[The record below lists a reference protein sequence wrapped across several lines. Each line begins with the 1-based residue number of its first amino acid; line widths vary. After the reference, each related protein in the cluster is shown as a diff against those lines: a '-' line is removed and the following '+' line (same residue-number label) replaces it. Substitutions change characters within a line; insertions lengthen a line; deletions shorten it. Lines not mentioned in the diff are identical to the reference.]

1 MRKKMTLMVAVGATA
16 ALLMGATITPALA
29 QSVDIDGDENSVD
42 VTREGSDVRYNAV
55 AQNLIGSIGDVEQ
68 SQYGNSD
75 AVSGDASAWADDESE
90 ATATSE
96 ATAEVDQSQG
106 VWVVQYNSALNDF

>member
-1 MRKKMTLMVAVGATA
+1 MKKLFAVGATA
-16 ALLMGATITPALA
+16 ALLMVATSPAFALD
-29 QSVDIDGDENSVD
+29 VDVIGDENNVD

-55 AQNLIGSIGDVEQ
+55 AQNLIGSIGDVDQ

-75 AVSGDASAWADDESE
+75 AVSGDASAWADDDSE

-96 ATAEVDQSQG
+96 ATAEVDQSQYFT
-106 VWVVQYNSALNDF
+106 VVQYNSALNDF

>member
-1 MRKKMTLMVAVGATA
+1 MKKLFAVGATA
-16 ALLMGATITPALA
+16 ALLIVATSPAFALD
-29 QSVDIDGDENSVD
+29 VDVIGDENNVD

-55 AQNLIGSIGDVEQ
+55 AQNIIGSIGDVTQ
-68 SQYGNSD
+68 DQFGQAD
-75 AVSGDASAWADDESE
+75 AVSGDASAYAADDSE

-106 VWVVQYNSALNDF
+106 FWVVQYNSALNDF

>member
-1 MRKKMTLMVAVGATA
+1 MKKLFAVGATA

-29 QSVDIDGDENSVD
+29 LSVDVVGDENNVD

-55 AQNLIGSIGDVEQ
+55 AQNLIGSIGDVTQ
-68 SQYGNSD
+68 DQFGQAD
-75 AVSGDASAWADDESE
+75 AVSGDATADATGDSE

-96 ATAEVDQSQG
+96 ATAEVDQSQYFT
-106 VWVVQYNSALNDF
+106 VVQYNSALNDF